1 MIKNRDDYGYITKEA
16 ETPEEYLL
24 LEIERLKQEN
34 EELIKELEN
43 AKIGKTFQ
51 WVLTSIRQEAKFL
64 TTICE
69 DGKVII
75 EKVEGSKNE

>member
-1 MIKNRDDYGYITKEA
+1 MIENKDYYGVITKEA
-16 ETPEEYLL
+16 ETAEEYLL
-24 LEIERLKQEN
+24 LEIERLKEEN
-34 EELIKELEN
+34 NRLKMELEEE
-43 AKIGKTFQ
+43 KIKKTFQ

-75 EKVEGSKNE
+75 EKVEESKNE

>member
-1 MIKNRDDYGYITKEA
+1 MRITQSYRGEITKEPETA
-16 ETPEEYLL
+16 EDYLL
-24 LEIERLKQEN
+24 LEIERLKEEN
-34 EELIKELEN
+34 DRLKMELE
-43 AKIGKTFQ
+43 AEKIKKTFQ

-75 EKVEGSKNE
+75 EKVEENKNE